1 MKDTIVQYLKEQD
14 TVSADS
20 LAARCG
26 VSIVSARQYLS
37 TLFKEGKIERIGKG
51 KYTLKSKQDFI
62 YNPSDEAK
70 RLYDSLKKSLP
81 LADFCVYDGSIISPI
96 QHHLSINNAIY
107 VETNRDVVESVFG
120 RLREGRTDVFRQPD
134 AKFVYD
140 YIDLKN
146 PCIIVKALV
155 SESPLRKI
163 DEIYVPTLEKM
174 LVDTQSDADF
184 DYLRGSE
191 SQYMFQQAFD
201 LYAINIQ
208 RLMRYARRRN
218 ISEGIQS
225 LVNSALQYDQ

>member
-20 LAARCG
+20 LAAGCG

>member
-14 TVSADS
+14 IVSADS
-20 LAARCG
+20 LAAGCG

-62 YNPSDEAK
+62 YIPSDEAK

-96 QHHLSINNAIY
+96 QHHISINNAIY

>member
-14 TVSADS
+14 IVSADS
-20 LAARCG
+20 LAAGCG

-62 YNPSDEAK
+62 YIPSDEAK

-96 QHHLSINNAIY
+96 QHHISINNAIY

-201 LYAINIQ
+201 LYTINIQ